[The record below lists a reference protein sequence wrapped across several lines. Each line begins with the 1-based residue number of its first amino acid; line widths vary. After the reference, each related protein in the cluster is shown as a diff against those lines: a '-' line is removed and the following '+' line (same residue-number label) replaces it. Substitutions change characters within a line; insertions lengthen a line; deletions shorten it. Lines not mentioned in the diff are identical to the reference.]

1 MLGEISVVS
10 PPPTEI
16 RVRSAC
22 TPSQRV
28 EGESLA
34 WHIHAHTLP
43 RQDCK
48 HHSQVSVEPRPSER
62 DRGEEML
69 TPPPPPM
76 PHVGSRT
83 GGSDVR
89 CVCTAAC
96 IPILLHVPFMIMT
109 PPR

>member
-69 TPPPPPM
+69 TPPPPQCHM
-76 PHVGSRT
+76 SGQGLVAVTSG
-83 GGSDVR
+83 V
-89 CVCTAAC
+89 CVQ
-96 IPILLHVPFMIMT
+96 LHAFPFCCMFHS
-109 PPR
+109 